1 MKRNVYKMVKVRYTI
16 KTVVRRRPKDV
27 QMKYWTMELEN
38 NLEVDL
44 GAELETDLQPSGRE
58 DGDEI
63 VTLEISGIRL
73 YDIDI
78 ELEHL
83 PVELIELLMEESIA
97 NGAIDNLHQLH

>member
-1 MKRNVYKMVKVRYTI
+1 MAKIRYTI
-16 KTVVRRRPKDV
+16 KTVVRKRPKDV
-27 QMKYWTMELEN
+27 RMRYWTMELEN

-83 PVELIELLMEESIA
+83 PAELIEVIMSEAVA
-97 NGAIDNLHQLH
+97 NGALENLNQFH